1 MMNKQW
7 IVLFLLSFT
16 LSACIGNNDSNK
28 DSDKDNR
35 VALPDIN
42 PNLSTESPEGIWMLH
57 MDIEANET
65 YANGS
70 YTRTNQDNYFIRQII
85 KIVKGKNPS
94 EFHFAAVCDAS
105 YLPTNNHFS
114 KDFGVLSS
122 EITSTLR
129 ELQSAYSL
137 ESPNLTYSIF
147 NLTNTDLPTEWN
159 LTGSKLL
166 PILVTPN
173 SDNISNYEY
182 MLRPFNFE
190 HPYLLI
196 MNNSGT
202 KKGELN
208 LIDNRELSGSLR
220 FETFSN
226 EPAIMNYQRDMLIT
240 GVKLSDSQKF
250 TSADEINF
258 EMFFNRNEIDISD
271 TSNNLGCLRTAE
283 WQSKVITRENDTSEQ
298 VIFSKNLATLQFLP
312 SETFSQEDTRSP
324 YLKIIHNNNTHKS
337 LLSLT
342 NPELLGIGS
351 TAYDYTNLC
360 LEAESSNCQSA
371 INFDMQLD
379 IKSKNGI
386 SAKAYIINHDAE
398 EVRAEFSFSI
408 QP

>member
-85 KIVKGKNPS
+85 KIVKGNNPS
-94 EFHFAAVCDAS
+94 EFHLSAACDAS

-114 KDFGVLSS
+114 KDFGTLSS
-122 EITSTLR
+122 EITSTFR
-129 ELQSAYSL
+129 ELQSAYNL
-137 ESPNLTYSIF
+137 ESPNFTYSIF

-166 PILVTPN
+166 PILITPN
-173 SDNISNYEY
+173 SDSIANFEY
-182 MLRPFNFE
+182 IFRPFNFE
-190 HPYLLI
+190 FPYLLI
-196 MNNSGT
+196 MNKSGT

-283 WQSKVITRENDTSEQ
+283 WQSKVITRENDISEQ

>member
-16 LSACIGNNDSNK
+16 LSACIGNNDSN
-28 DSDKDNR
+28 KDNR

-85 KIVKGKNPS
+85 KIVKGNNPS
-94 EFHFAAVCDAS
+94 EFHFAAACNAS

-114 KDFGVLSS
+114 KDFGTLSS
-122 EITSTLR
+122 EITSTFR
-129 ELQSAYSL
+129 ELQSAYNL
-137 ESPNLTYSIF
+137 ESPNFTYSIF
-147 NLTNTDLPTEWN
+147 NLTNTELPTEWN
-159 LTGSKLL
+159 LTDSKLL
-166 PILVTPN
+166 PILITPD
-173 SDNISNYEY
+173 SDSISNFEY

-202 KKGELN
+202 KKGELS

-312 SETFSQEDTRSP
+312 PENFSREDTRSP
-324 YLKIIHNNNTHKS
+324 YLKIMHNNNTHKS

-342 NPELLGIGS
+342 NPELLGIGN

-360 LEAESSNCQSA
+360 LETESSNCQSA

-398 EVRAEFSFSI
+398 EVRAEFSFTI

>member
-1 MMNKQW
+1 MKKQW
-7 IVLFLLSFT
+7 IALFLLSFT
-16 LSACIGNNDSNK
+16 LTACIGNNDSHK
-28 DSDKDNR
+28 ASDKDNR

-42 PNLSTESPEGIWMLH
+42 PNLSTESPEGIWILH

-85 KIVKGKNPS
+85 KIVKGKNPT
-94 EFHFAAVCDAS
+94 EFQFAAACDAS

-114 KDFGVLSS
+114 KDFGALSS
-122 EITSTLR
+122 EITSIFK
-129 ELQSAYSL
+129 EIQSAYNL
-137 ESPNLTYSIF
+137 ESTNLTYSIF

-159 LTGSKLL
+159 LSGSKLL
-166 PILVTPN
+166 PILDTPN
-173 SDNISNYEY
+173 SDNIANFEY
-182 MLRPFNFE
+182 ILQPFNFE
-190 HPYLLI
+190 FPYLLT
-196 MNNSGT
+196 MNDTGT

-220 FETFSN
+220 FEAFSN

-258 EMFFNRNEIDISD
+258 EMFFNRSEIDISD

-283 WQSKVITRENDTSEQ
+283 WQSKVVTRENDTSEQ

-312 SETFSQEDTRSP
+312 SDTFSQEDTRSP

>member
-1 MMNKQW
+1 MKKQW
-7 IVLFLLSFT
+7 IALFLLSFT
-16 LSACIGNNDSNK
+16 LTACIGNNDSHK
-28 DSDKDNR
+28 ASDKDNR

-42 PNLSTESPEGIWMLH
+42 PNLSTESPEGIWILH

-85 KIVKGKNPS
+85 KIVKGKNPT
-94 EFHFAAVCDAS
+94 EFQFAAACDAS

-114 KDFGVLSS
+114 KDFGALSS
-122 EITSTLR
+122 ETISLLKTL
-129 ELQSAYSL
+129 LSIFNL
-137 ESPNLTYSIF
+137 ESPNLTFSIF
-147 NLTNTDLPTEWN
+147 NITNTEIPTEWN

-173 SDNISNYEY
+173 SDNITSLKHTPLFAFLNV
-182 MLRPFNFE
+182 RT
-190 HPYLLI
+190 
-196 MNNSGT
+196 NNTGT

-220 FETFSN
+220 FEAFSN

-258 EMFFNRNEIDISD
+258 EMFFNRSEIDISD

-283 WQSKVITRENDTSEQ
+283 WQSKVVTRENDTSEQ

-312 SETFSQEDTRSP
+312 SDTFSQEDTRSP
-324 YLKIIHNNNTHKS
+324 YLKIMHNNNTHKS

-398 EVRAEFSFSI
+398 EVRAEFSFTI